1 MRQYS
6 SYWSIE
12 KFAKSGE
19 GYKTVRQLKER
30 RPARNIDP
38 VLITTMNTPA
48 PVQLVPQ
55 EVVQAYLDLTAHN
68 SPFKNIPRYVP
79 TDIKYSGYGYYNPPI
94 SEIHQ
99 VVLFHLKAKVNGTA
113 DHTFNFLAAQQA
125 KESKE
130 TKETDPFTLKSLSV
144 CLPIVLDKKYIVIRR
159 QAKAEAADIFTPQE
173 TKQAFIHQDN
183 FFQQTRFKK
192 NNLEFKLS
200 KYTSYDPESVLIL
213 RIRYQVLEHLDESVM
228 HIFEHIKKPHPMK
241 VIRLFDYPE
250 TIFDHNKEESNPTRQ
265 FFVIAKRPAD
275 QKDVPIPVE
284 FKEPNVRCMVI
295 DTSGWK

>member
-1 MRQYS
+1 
-6 SYWSIE
+6 
-12 KFAKSGE
+12 
-19 GYKTVRQLKER
+19 
-30 RPARNIDP
+30 
-38 VLITTMNTPA
+38 MNPPA
-48 PVQLVPQ
+48 PVQLLPQ

-99 VVLFHLKAKVNGTA
+99 VILFHLKAKVNGTA
-113 DHTFNFLAAQQA
+113 DHTFSFLLAAQQA
-125 KESKE
+125 KASKETEETKE
-130 TKETDPFTLKSLSV
+130 TKETDPLILKSLSV
-144 CLPIVLDKKYIVIRR
+144 CLPIVLDKKFIVIRR
-159 QAKAEAADIFTPQE
+159 QAKAETADIFTPE
-173 TKQAFIHQDN
+173 EMKQAFIHQDN

-192 NNLEFKLS
+192 NNLEFKLT
-200 KYTSYDPESVLIL
+200 KYTSHDPESIIIL

-228 HIFEHIKKPHPMK
+228 HIFEHIKKSHPMK
-241 VIRLFDYPE
+241 IIRLFDYPE

-275 QKDVPIPVE
+275 QKEVPIPVE